1 MGNGSFRWKKV
12 VEGLGFQALH
22 RVRYLGGCCRVSVT
36 DGTTIYIDRAV
47 KVAAL
52 AKVKTEAGED
62 FL

>member
-1 MGNGSFRWKKV
+1 M